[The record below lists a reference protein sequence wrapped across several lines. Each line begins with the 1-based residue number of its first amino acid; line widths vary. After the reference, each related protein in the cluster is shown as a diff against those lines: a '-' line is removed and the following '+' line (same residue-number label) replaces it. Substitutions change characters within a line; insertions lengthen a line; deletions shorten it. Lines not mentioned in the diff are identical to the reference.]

1 MAPQALRPAAPS
13 IFTVVGRAGGRM
25 RAGVEMDSLHVSDLP
40 QGSHVVVHERGVTRT
55 GAARCRVVAGEAQGW
70 LSEKILAPADG
81 VAAADRARLI
91 DSALRLLATSA
102 MASDWAPDD
111 GPPTTPAGS
120 RSRASDTARS
130 ALHAVTTAATF
141 RAAGRADAED
151 GPVATPAGTQSRATT
166 AARSAL
172 RAATTSA
179 AFRAPAAVW
188 PEDGPASTP
197 PGAPGLFRP
206 TLQPPLHCR
215 VCLQRLP
222 CECPTPVPAASTS
235 SLEDG
240 PP

>member
-1 MAPQALRPAAPS
+1 
-13 IFTVVGRAGGRM
+13 M
-25 RAGVEMDSLHVSDLP
+25 RASVEMNSPLVGDLP
-40 QGSHVVVHERGVTRT
+40 RGSLVVVHERGVTST

-70 LSEKILAPADG
+70 LSEKVLAPADG
-81 VAAADRARLI
+81 VAAEEKARVI

-102 MASDWAPDD
+102 AAIDWAPDD

-120 RSRASDTARS
+120 RSRASDT
-130 ALHAVTTAATF
+130 
-141 RAAGRADAED
+141 
-151 GPVATPAGTQSRATT
+151 
-166 AARSAL
+166 ARSAL

>member
-1 MAPQALRPAAPS
+1 
-13 IFTVVGRAGGRM
+13 M
-25 RAGVEMDSLHVSDLP
+25 RASVEMTSPLVGDLP
-40 QGSHVVVHERGVTRT
+40 RGSLVVVHERGVTST

-70 LSEKILAPADG
+70 LSEKVLAPADG
-81 VAAADRARLI
+81 VAAEKKARVI
-91 DSALRLLATSA
+91 DAALRLLATSA
-102 MASDWAPDD
+102 AAIDWAPDD

-130 ALHAVTTAATF
+130 ALHAVTTTATF
-141 RAAGRADAED
+141 RAAVRAGAEE
-151 GPVATPAGTQSRATT
+151 GPVATAAGTQSRATT

-188 PEDGPASTP
+188 PEDGPAEDGPASRP